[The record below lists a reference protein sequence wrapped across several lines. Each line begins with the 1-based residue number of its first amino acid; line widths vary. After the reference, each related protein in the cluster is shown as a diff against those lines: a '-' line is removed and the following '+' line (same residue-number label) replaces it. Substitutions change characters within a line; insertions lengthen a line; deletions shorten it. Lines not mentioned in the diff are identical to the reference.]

1 MKHRIPSL
9 HLLPPV
15 RAPFV
20 LVVGLI
26 LAVLQG
32 HPSFAAVMRKTEG
45 AAALKPGIQC
55 DKAPTAIDRVI
66 CLEPSLAA
74 LDAALGPAFREYQ
87 DRTAQPADRDARAT
101 EQRLWLD
108 WREIACPAAA
118 KPQPPAAGGG
128 VGSEGAVACL
138 SRIYEHRLAVL
149 HYERNATAWPRIRFR
164 PTIVEG
170 AGTNLCDDLEHDL
183 TASFLGRGLFVN
195 PLGEREIGFVPMPG
209 LGDSPVV
216 RRADID
222 AYNLGKPFPILQWIE
237 DHDGGGLPTAEYRAF
252 DSPKELL
259 NAIGRGVEPLAQSV
273 RHAAHPVIDIDRLPR
288 PDSTKRQ
295 TRPRAAF
302 ARSGGL
308 SIDEMPRFFRY
319 EGQVYLAGP
328 MQPVAGKPGDFG
340 IYRLNGPARLHRVCL
355 FDAHAPIA
363 HLPDRALSLHEIT
376 TLERTAGPLLP
387 TGQLCAGIGDE
398 ARTLADHAAWRPWV
412 LDRHRSTA
420 VGLSGDRLALY
431 MRNRALTGPEKTRQ
445 YRTYI
450 AAREAAVEVLAP
462 FYRDEFG
469 RTPAEAKRLAT
480 LYLERKISDG
490 FELDPDDDAAAVLLT
505 TDYAGKHTA
514 QQAAL
519 GGDIAA
525 LREALG
531 PEPRAVAKG
540 IKGDL
545 DEPLVSDALEHSET
559 LRALL
564 ELGLDPNEVGASGRT
579 PLMMAARLDLVEAA
593 GILLEHGA
601 SPDGQAK
608 DAVAQTDGT
617 GDPLCMTGDK
627 AAGDTPGRTALSYAA
642 ELGSP
647 EMVRLLLDHGA
658 DATAADS
665 VGHRASDYIK
675 NRIGDP
681 AQTAKIAE
689 MLK

>member
-1 MKHRIPSL
+1 MRHRIPSL

-20 LVVGLI
+20 LVVGMI
-26 LAVLQG
+26 LTVLQG
-32 HPSFAAVMRKTEG
+32 HPSFAAGARKTEG
-45 AAALKPGIQC
+45 AAAVKPNIKC
-55 DKAPTAIDRVI
+55 DKAPTAIDRLI
-66 CLEPSLAA
+66 CLEPDLAA
-74 LDAALGPAFREYQ
+74 LDAVLGPAFRDYQ
-87 DRTAQPADRDARAT
+87 DRAAQPAERDARAT

-108 WREIACPAAA
+108 GRALACPAAA
-118 KPQPPAAGGG
+118 QPQPPAAGEG

-138 SRIYEHRLAVL
+138 SGIYEQRLAVL
-149 HYERNATAWPRIRFR
+149 GYERNAAAWPRIRFR
-164 PTIVEG
+164 PTIIEG
-170 AGTNLCDDLEHDL
+170 AGTKLCDDLERDL

-195 PLGEREIGFVPMPG
+195 PLGEREIGFVPVPG
-209 LGDSPVV
+209 LGHSPVV

-237 DHDGGGLPTAEYRAF
+237 DHDGGGLATAEYRAF

-273 RHAAHPVIDIDRLPR
+273 RQAAHPVIDIDRLPR
-288 PDSTKRQ
+288 PESTNRQ

-302 ARSGGL
+302 ARSGSL

-340 IYRLNGPARLHRVCL
+340 IYRLYGAARLHRVCL
-355 FDAHAPIA
+355 FDAHMQMA
-363 HLPDRALSLHEIT
+363 HLPDHALSLREIA

-387 TGQLCAGIGDE
+387 TGRLCAGIGDE
-398 ARTLADHAAWRPWV
+398 ARSLADHAAWRPWV
-412 LDRHRSTA
+412 LDWHQSIPG
-420 VGLSGDRLALY
+420 GLSGDQLALY

-445 YRTYI
+445 YGVYI
-450 AAREAAVEVLAP
+450 AARAAAVDALAP

-469 RTPAEAKRLAT
+469 RTPAEAKRLAA
-480 LYLERKISDG
+480 LYLDRKIADG
-490 FELDPDDDAAAVLLT
+490 FELDPDDDAAAALLSP
-505 TDYAGKHTA
+505 DYAGKHAA

-519 GGDIAA
+519 DGDTAA

-545 DEPLVSDALEHSET
+545 DEPLVSDALEHCET
-559 LRALL
+559 LRAVL

-579 PLMMAARLDLVEAA
+579 PLMMAARLDRVEAA

-601 SPDGQAK
+601 TPDGQAK

-658 DATAADS
+658 DATRSDS
-665 VGHRASDYIK
+665 VGRRASDYVK
-675 NRIGDP
+675 NRTGDP
-681 AQTAKIAE
+681 AQAAKIAE

>member
-1 MKHRIPSL
+1 MKHGTPSL

-15 RAPFV
+15 RAPFA
-20 LVVGLI
+20 LVAGL
-26 LAVLQG
+26 LLTVLQG
-32 HPSFAAVMRKTEG
+32 HPSFGAGIKKTEG
-45 AAALKPGIQC
+45 VAAAKHTAKC
-55 DKAPTAIDRVI
+55 DNSPTAIDRVV

-87 DRTAQPADRDARAT
+87 DRAAQPVDRDARAT

-108 WREIACPAAA
+108 WREMACPAAA
-118 KPQPPAAGGG
+118 KPQPPVAGEGA
-128 VGSEGAVACL
+128 GSEGAVACL
-138 SRIYEHRLAVL
+138 SRIYEQRLAVL
-149 HYERNATAWPRIRFR
+149 RYERNAAAWPHIRFR
-164 PTIVEG
+164 PTILEG
-170 AGTNLCDDLEHDL
+170 AGTKLCDDLERDI

-195 PLGEREIGFVPMPG
+195 PLGEREIGFVPVPG
-209 LGDSPVV
+209 LGHSPVV

-222 AYNLGKPFPILQWIE
+222 AYNLGKPFPVLQWIE
-237 DHDGGGLPTAEYRAF
+237 DHDGEGLPTAEYRSF

-273 RHAAHPVIDIDRLPR
+273 RQAAHPVIDIDRLPR

-295 TRPRAAF
+295 TRPRVAF
-302 ARSGGL
+302 ASSASL

-319 EGQVYLAGP
+319 EGLVYLAGP

-340 IYRLNGPARLHRVCL
+340 IYRLYGPARLHRVCL
-355 FDAHAPIA
+355 FDAHVPIA
-363 HLPDRALSLHEIT
+363 HLPDRALSLREIA
-376 TLERTAGPLLP
+376 TLERAAGPLLP

-412 LDRHRSTA
+412 FDWHRSIPG
-420 VGLSGDRLALY
+420 GLSGDQLAIY
-431 MRNRALTGPEKTRQ
+431 VRNRALTGPEKTRQ
-445 YRTYI
+445 YRVYI
-450 AAREAAVEVLAP
+450 AARAAAVEALAP
-462 FYRDEFG
+462 FYHDEFG
-469 RTPAEAKRLAT
+469 RTPAEAKRLAA
-480 LYLERKISDG
+480 LYLDRKISDG
-490 FELDPDDDAAAVLLT
+490 FELDPDDDAAAALLSA
-505 TDYAGKHTA
+505 DYADKHTA

-519 GGDIAA
+519 DGDTAA

-531 PEPRAVAKG
+531 PEPRAIAKG

-545 DEPLVSDALEHSET
+545 DEPFVSDALEHSET

-579 PLMMAARLDLVEAA
+579 PLMTAARLDLVEAA
-593 GILLEHGA
+593 VILLEHGA

-617 GDPLCMTGDK
+617 GDPLCMTSDK

-658 DATAADS
+658 DATTADS
-665 VGHRASDYIK
+665 VGHRASDYVK
-675 NRIGDP
+675 NRTGDP
-681 AQTAKIAE
+681 AQAAKIAD